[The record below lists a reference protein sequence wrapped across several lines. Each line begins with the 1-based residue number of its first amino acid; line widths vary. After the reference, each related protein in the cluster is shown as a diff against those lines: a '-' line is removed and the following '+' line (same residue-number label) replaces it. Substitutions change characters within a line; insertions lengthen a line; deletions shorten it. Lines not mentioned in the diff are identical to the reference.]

1 MWTTEFVE
9 SFHSNLGAISQC
21 GNGKFMECTGC
32 VLSDNLLLTDDSH
45 PLLKLL
51 WGCKTVSIKFFYKFD
66 ISLAYL
72 SLMRSLTCI
81 FQWAHDRML
90 SIHAIFCEKN
100 VFILAIAYWSDI
112 VLSGQARWLWPW
124 EQFVIYTIS
133 WRRRNFSTITAPSVT
148 SCASPQYLS

>member
-51 WGCKTVSIKFFYKFD
+51 WGCKTVSIEVFYKFD
-66 ISLAYL
+66 ISSAYL

-81 FQWAHDRML
+81 FQ
-90 SIHAIFCEKN
+90 
-100 VFILAIAYWSDI
+100 
-112 VLSGQARWLWPW
+112 
-124 EQFVIYTIS
+124 
-133 WRRRNFSTITAPSVT
+133 
-148 SCASPQYLS
+148 

>member
-51 WGCKTVSIKFFYKFD
+51 WRVKLFPLKFF
-66 ISLAYL
+66 INL
-72 SLMRSLTCI
+72 I
-81 FQWAHDRML
+81 
-90 SIHAIFCEKN
+90 
-100 VFILAIAYWSDI
+100 
-112 VLSGQARWLWPW
+112 
-124 EQFVIYTIS
+124 
-133 WRRRNFSTITAPSVT
+133 
-148 SCASPQYLS
+148 